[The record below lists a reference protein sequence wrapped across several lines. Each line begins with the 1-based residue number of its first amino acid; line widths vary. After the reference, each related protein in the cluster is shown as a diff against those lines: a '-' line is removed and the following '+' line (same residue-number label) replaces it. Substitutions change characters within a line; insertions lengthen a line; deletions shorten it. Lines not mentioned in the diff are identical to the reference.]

1 MIKNLIYIVLLIAIG
16 CAGWFCLQKIETQ
29 IASEQEKLAIERT
42 ENMVENVRQLAQFT
56 TACFY
61 QEAVVRSTKQAE
73 WSKGVT
79 GSALRAVL
87 GKENSA
93 TTDEIVLITKG
104 SVRAGFN
111 MENLSETDL
120 TVMND
125 TIIIH
130 LPKPEIFD
138 IIINPSDY
146 DVFIENGTWT
156 HEQLSAIVAEAQSKM
171 RSDAISAGIYKH
183 ATESCETKLKQL
195 FHILG
200 FNTIMIE

>member
-1 MIKNLIYIVLLIAIG
+1 
-16 CAGWFCLQKIETQ
+16 
-29 IASEQEKLAIERT
+29 
-42 ENMVENVRQLAQFT
+42 MVENVRQLAQFT